1 MFDFS
6 FGELALLAVIALI
19 VVGPEKMPELART
32 VGKWVGYFRRTMN
45 NVRSEVEQQLLLDEM
60 RKEAEKL
67 RGYAKEPLD
76 AVEQLHSHLEEP
88 LLPAEA
94 TLAAD
99 VKPAAEEAVSLPA
112 GVSGPTPPQGQTLH

>member
-6 FGELALLAVIALI
+6 FGELALLAVIALL

-88 LLPAEA
+88 LLPAE
-94 TLAAD
+94 TTSAAD
-99 VKPAAEEAVSLPA
+99 AKSAAEEAVSLPA